1 MKREHKTDG
10 TPCWCNPRIEKMND
24 IKEKCGENKNR
35 ILFIGKDN
43 WPVEGI
49 IGRPIIT
56 FLRRLIHT
64 RRIVRYKTWRKN
76 DGCKINFN
84 K

>member
-1 MKREHKTDG
+1 MKNYGMGGQKIDGARVVRENLDRL
-10 TPCWCNPRIEKMND
+10 NA
-24 IKEKCGENKNR
+24 NR
-35 ILFIGKDN
+35 FVFIGRDG

-64 RRIVRYKTWRKN
+64 RKIERYSTWLKRTGQRIEFT
-76 DGCKINFN
+76 N